1 MSIVTKKLGE
11 IGTYINGCAFKPEDW
26 KTSGVPI
33 IRIEN
38 LNSPKAAYNYYQG
51 EFEEKYRVVNG
62 DILVSWSASLDA
74 YVWNRGE
81 AVLNQHIFKVI
92 PNEDLVDKDFLFFL
106 LKKAIKGLTELV
118 HGATMKHVNKPV
130 FENFEVAFPED
141 KETQRKWA
149 KNLESTLTEIDK
161 AREATVKTK
170 QDLQAISNK
179 QQQRALEI
187 LDELPRVPLSDY
199 LVNIEAGK
207 SIKTTEL
214 LAKKDEL
221 GVLKVSAVS
230 WDRFQPDEAKSVIE
244 GYIPPEAHKVK
255 KGDLIISRANTLE
268 LVGAVVLVEDNYP
281 NRLLSDK
288 TLRLITNNE
297 IIPEYLLYILKLPEA
312 RKYIEENATG
322 TSNSMRNIS
331 QKTICTIPIPQA
343 NEEQQMEII
352 ELMQLTRTELKKG
365 EAALKLLL
373 ADLDLLPNKLLQ
385 EAFNEIEN
393 G

>member
-1 MSIVTKKLGE
+1 MKIITKKLGE

-26 KTSGVPI
+26 KTSGIPI

-38 LNSPKAAYNYYQG
+38 LNNSKAAYNYYQG
-51 EFEEKYRVVNG
+51 EFEEKYKVTNG

-74 YVWNRGE
+74 YVWNNGE

-92 PNEDLVDKDFLFFL
+92 PNDEVVDRDFLFFL

-118 HGATMKHVNKPV
+118 HGATMKHVTKPV
-130 FENFEVAFPED
+130 FENFEVSFPEN
-141 KETQRKWA
+141 KKIQREWV
-149 KNLESTLTEIDK
+149 KNLENNLTEIEK
-161 AREATVKTK
+161 AKEATIKTK

-179 QQQRALEI
+179 QQKRALEI
-187 LDELPRVPLSDY
+187 LDELPRVPLIDY
-199 LVNIEAGK
+199 LEGIEAGK

-214 LAKKDEL
+214 LAKRDEL

-230 WDRFQPDEAKSVIE
+230 WDIFQPDEAKSVID
-244 GYIPPEAHKVK
+244 GYNPPDIHRVK

-268 LVGAVVLVEDNYP
+268 LVGAVVLVEDDYP

-288 TLRLITNNE
+288 TLRLITKND

-312 RKYIEENATG
+312 RKHIEENATG

-331 QKTICTIPIPQA
+331 QKTISTIPIPQA
-343 NEEQQMEII
+343 DKYQQRVII
-352 ELMQLTRTELKKG
+352 ELMQLTRAELKKS
-365 EAALKLLL
+365 EAAVKLILD
-373 ADLDLLPNKLLQ
+373 DLELLPNKLLQ
-385 EAFNEIEN
+385 EVFNEIEN